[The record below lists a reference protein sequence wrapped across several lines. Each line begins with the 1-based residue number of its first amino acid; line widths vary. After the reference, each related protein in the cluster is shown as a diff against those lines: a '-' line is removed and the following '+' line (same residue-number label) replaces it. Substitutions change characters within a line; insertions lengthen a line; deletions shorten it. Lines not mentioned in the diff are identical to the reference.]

1 MNNEPGT
8 GSFPTMGTSAAELAK
23 VGKPERG
30 RMRPRG
36 VSGKGGS
43 DKNMGTASHRSMS
56 YERMGASLHPVMKAC
71 EPNSTEPSKT
81 GQHVLKMPSRGSWTD
96 SFRAKAKYGRT
107 M

>member
-8 GSFPTMGTSAAELAK
+8 GSFPTMGTSAATLAN

-30 RMRPRG
+30 RMRP
-36 VSGKGGS
+36 KGGAGKT

-56 YERMGASLHPVMKAC
+56 YERMGSTLRPVMKMYEAN
-71 EPNSTEPSKT
+71 EPCASDT
-81 GQHVLKMPSRGSWTD
+81 QRHLLKMPSRGSWTD
-96 SFRAKAKYGRT
+96 NFRAKAKYGRA